1 MSTLISKINIQE
13 FELRL
18 NINNSFVTFQLNGT
32 VMTNDIHVA

>member
-18 NINNSFVTFQLNGT
+18 NINNSFISFQLKGI
-32 VMTNDIHVA
+32 VMIKDIHVA